1 MFYCFV
7 IKSIK
12 HKISK
17 VFTVTYVDV
26 LLYRSNSQV
35 VQFSTK
41 IVHTFYKTA
50 SSLHLGT
57 HLLTRTKF
65 NSVPSTVI
73 YRLALNIKSE
83 NYSPF

>member
-7 IKSIK
+7 IKPIK
-12 HKISK
+12 HKIPK

-41 IVHTFYKTA
+41 TVHTLYKTD

-57 HLLTRTKF
+57 HLLTRTKY

-73 YRLALNIKSE
+73 IALNIKSD
-83 NYSPF
+83 NYPPF

>member
-1 MFYCFV
+1 M
-7 IKSIK
+7 
-12 HKISK
+12 
-17 VFTVTYVDV
+17 TYGDV

-35 VQFSTK
+35 VQFSAK
-41 IVHTFYKTA
+41 IVNTFYKTA
-50 SSLHLGT
+50 ASLHLDT

-83 NYSPF
+83 KYPPF

>member
-1 MFYCFV
+1 M
-7 IKSIK
+7 
-12 HKISK
+12 
-17 VFTVTYVDV
+17 TNGDV

-35 VQFSTK
+35 VQFSAK
-41 IVHTFYKTA
+41 IVNTFYKTA
-50 SSLHLGT
+50 ASLHLDT

>member
-17 VFTVTYVDV
+17 VVTVTCVDV
-26 LLYRSNSQV
+26 LLYRSNGQV

-41 IVHTFYKTA
+41 TVHMFYKTA
-50 SSLHLGT
+50 YSLHLGT
-57 HLLTRTKF
+57 HILARTEY
-65 NSVPSTVI
+65 NSVPATVI

-83 NYSPF
+83 NYPPF